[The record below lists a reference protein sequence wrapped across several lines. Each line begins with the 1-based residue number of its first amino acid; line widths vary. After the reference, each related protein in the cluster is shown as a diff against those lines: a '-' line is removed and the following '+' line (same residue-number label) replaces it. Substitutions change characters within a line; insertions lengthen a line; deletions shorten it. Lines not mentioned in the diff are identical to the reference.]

1 MPIITRFAP
10 SPTGLLHLGGARTAL
25 FNFIFAKSKN
35 GKFKIRFED
44 TDKSRNQK
52 EVIDRIILDL
62 KWLNIESDE
71 KIIYQSDNIKNH
83 IEFANSLVNNG
94 LAYKCFNDENLM
106 KNNENKKNKIKSEW
120 RDSKKKPPKNSK
132 YCIRIKSP
140 INGSTYIND
149 TIQGKVQIENIEL
162 DDFVIL
168 RSDMTP
174 TFLLSSVFDD
184 YEMKVTDII
193 RGDDHLTNSL
203 RQKVLFNFLDYSPNF
218 SHISLIH
225 NEQNQKLSKRDMALS
240 VNDYR
245 GKGILAKSLINY
257 LLRMGWSHGNQEFF
271 TLNEA
276 IKLFQIKNIGKSPT
290 RLDEKKLL
298 FLNNFYIKSESND
311 SLYDEIQRLSSD
323 QESNSLKKLKS
334 KAILCI
340 NLFKARC
347 ETIKDLKNKINF
359 LINSKIQLDSMDQ
372 EILNKSNNIKDEI
385 ISELS
390 KINDWN
396 EINLQE
402 TVKNIVN
409 RLQLNFK
416 QVAQPLR
423 LSVCGQVNGPS
434 VSSILFILGKNE
446 VLERIN
452 KVWKI

>member
-25 FNFIFAKSKN
+25 FNFIYAKSKN

-52 EVIDRIILDL
+52 EVINKIILDL
-62 KWLNIESDE
+62 KWLNIQSDE

-94 LAYKCFNDENLM
+94 LAYKCFNDENLI
-106 KNNENKKNKIKSEW
+106 KSKGIEKSKIKSEW
-120 RDSKKKPPKNSK
+120 RETKKKPPKNSK

-140 INGSTYIND
+140 INGSTYIID
-149 TIQGKVQIENIEL
+149 KIQGKVQIENTEL

-184 YEMKVTDII
+184 YEMQVTDII

-240 VNDYR
+240 VNDYKR
-245 GKGILAKSLINY
+245 KGILAKGLINY
-257 LLRMGWSHGNQEFF
+257 LLRMGWSYGDKEVFS
-271 TLNEA
+271 LNEA
-276 IKLFQIKNIGKSPT
+276 IKLFEIKNIGKSPA
-290 RLDEKKLL
+290 RLDEKRLL
-298 FLNNFYIKSESND
+298 FLNNFYIKNESND
-311 SLYDEIQRLSSD
+311 SLYNEIQELSSD
-323 QESNSLKKLKS
+323 EESNSFEKLKN
-334 KAILCI
+334 KTILTI
-340 NLFKARC
+340 NLFKTRC

-359 LINSKIQLDSMDQ
+359 LINSKFQLDTMDQ
-372 EILNKSNNIKDEI
+372 EILNKSGNIKNEI

-390 KINDWN
+390 MIKDWD

-409 RLQLNFK
+409 RLELNFK

-423 LSVCGQVNGPS
+423 LSVSGQANGPS

-452 KVWKI
+452 KIW